1 MAKHISY
8 NCKCKF
14 NSATLNSTQKWNN
27 ETCECE
33 CKIYRT
39 CKQDYSWNP
48 STCICG
54 NDKYLKSIADFSVVT
69 CDETISVI
77 LYQQTLILTNV
88 TSTAS
93 INCHSKK

>member
-1 MAKHISY
+1 MAKHSSY

-69 CDETISVI
+69 CDETISVMDI
-77 LYQQTLILTNV
+77 V
-88 TSTAS
+88 S
-93 INCHSKK
+93 INININKCYEYCFNKLS